1 MKPVTIIDIA
11 KEAGV
16 SKATVSRVLSK
27 PHLVNEKTRVKIA
40 SIINKYS
47 FSPNILAQGLAG
59 MPTKIIGVMIDE
71 LDNDFY
77 IELTSGIDSIISPD
91 NYSIQLMNS
100 RFVPEREL
108 RGIRSMILNRVDGIL
123 MAPASADSE
132 ATELLKKS
140 GVPYILINC
149 TSRDAEVSYI
159 CSNNYEGGRKISEYI
174 NSLNREQLIIIDTS
188 GHQTVMERVA
198 GLEAHLDTQKI
209 KVIKYPKTKT
219 HEDGYNLVPILVER
233 NAIRTIKTT
242 LFVTNDYVAI
252 GMISRLAELRI
263 PIPHQVSVIGYDD
276 IRIAALCRV
285 PITTVSQS
293 IYTMGRM
300 AALDLIDRIRNPQ
313 IPPIRRILEPSLIIR
328 ESTHPA

>member
-16 SKATVSRVLSK
+16 SKATVSRVLSR

-77 IELTSGIDSIISPD
+77 IELTSGIDSIISPE

-132 ATELLKKS
+132 ATELLKNS

-149 TSRDAEVSYI
+149 TSRDTEVSYI
-159 CSNNYEGGRKISEYI
+159 CSNNYEGGKKISEYV
-174 NSLNREQLIIIDTS
+174 NNLNRDQLIIIDTS

-198 GLEAHLDTQKI
+198 GLEAHLDKQKI

-219 HEDGYNLVPILVER
+219 HEDGYNLVPILIER
-233 NAIRTIKTT
+233 NAIRTTKTT
-242 LFVTNDYVAI
+242 LFVANDYVAI
-252 GMISRLAELRI
+252 GVISRLVEMHI
-263 PIPHQVSVIGYDD
+263 PIPSQVSVIGYDD
-276 IRIAALCRV
+276 IRIAAL
-285 PITTVSQS
+285 
-293 IYTMGRM
+293 
-300 AALDLIDRIRNPQ
+300 
-313 IPPIRRILEPSLIIR
+313 
-328 ESTHPA
+328 

>member
-77 IELTSGIDSIISPD
+77 IELTSGIDSIISPE

-123 MAPASADSE
+123 MAPASADSD

-140 GVPYILINC
+140 GIPYILINC
-149 TSRDAEVSYI
+149 TSCDTEVSYI
-159 CSNNYEGGRKISEYI
+159 CSNNYEGGRKISEYV
-174 NSLNREQLIIIDTS
+174 NNLNREQLIIIDTS
-188 GHQTVMERVA
+188 GHQTVMERIA
-198 GLEAHLDTQKI
+198 GLEAHLDTQKT

-233 NAIRTIKTT
+233 NAIRTTKTT
-242 LFVTNDYVAI
+242 LFVANDYVAI
-252 GMISRLAELRI
+252 GAISRLVEMRI
-263 PIPHQVSVIGYDD
+263 PIPSQVSVIGYDD

-293 IYTMGRM
+293 IYTMGQM

-313 IPPIRRILEPSLIIR
+313 IPPMRRIIEPNLIIR
-328 ESTHPA
+328 ESTCPG